1 MWATRSVFW
10 PRSRGRSRSRAQ
22 QVAKVVRIGFLC
34 AASASGYARQVDGF
48 RLGLRELGYI
58 EGTNTT
64 IVYRWAQGDYERLP
78 QLATE
83 LVRSNVDVIVTHG
96 TPATLAAK
104 QASALIPIV
113 VATLGDPI
121 ASGVV
126 ASVGRPG
133 GNVTGQSMFS
143 PEINAKRIEL
153 LKEMMPRLGRVA
165 VLLNPDNPSSIGP
178 ELHAMEVAARTLKI
192 ELQQFPV
199 RSANELGSVF
209 DKLKQMHAEAV
220 EVSDEGIFNANIQAI
235 AELSLQRR
243 LLSIGSKELAQVGG
257 LIGYGVDFIAMFR
270 RAAVF
275 VDKILK
281 GSKPADIPIE
291 QAAKFQFVLNLTTA
305 KALGLDAKALGL
317 DVPTSLLLRADEVIE

>member
-1 MWATRSVFW
+1 MHFHQWKRRQFITLLGGAAAAW
-10 PRSRGRSRSRAQ
+10 PFAAHAQ
-22 QVAKVVRIGFLC
+22 QVAKVVRIGFLG

-153 LKEMMPRLGRVA
+153 LKEMMPRLSRVA
-165 VLLNPDNPSSIGP
+165 VLLNPDNPSSIGQSCT
-178 ELHAMEVAARTLKI
+178 RW
-192 ELQQFPV
+192 
-199 RSANELGSVF
+199 G
-209 DKLKQMHAEAV
+209 
-220 EVSDEGIFNANIQAI
+220 
-235 AELSLQRR
+235 
-243 LLSIGSKELAQVGG
+243 
-257 LIGYGVDFIAMFR
+257 
-270 RAAVF
+270 
-275 VDKILK
+275 
-281 GSKPADIPIE
+281 
-291 QAAKFQFVLNLTTA
+291 
-305 KALGLDAKALGL
+305 
-317 DVPTSLLLRADEVIE
+317 

>member
-1 MWATRSVFW
+1 MNRRQFITLLGGAAAW
-10 PRSRGRSRSRAQ
+10 PLAARAQ
-22 QVAKVVRIGFLC
+22 QVAKVVRIGFLG

-104 QASALIPIV
+104 QASASIPIV

-153 LKEMMPRLGRVA
+153 LKEIMPRLSRVA

-178 ELHAMEVAARTLKI
+178 ELHAMEVAARILKI

-199 RSANELGSVF
+199 RSANEFGSVF

-220 EVSDEGIFNANIQAI
+220 EVSDEGIFNANIKAI

-305 KALGLDAKALGL
+305 KALRL